1 MSRVVDGWA
10 PCSPSPQ
17 PSPLGRG
24 GIEASLSTSPGLLAL
39 QGRWQTHALSPR
51 ERAGVR
57 GKTTSD
63 QLRLPTC
70 RSVVGR
76 TLGVLLVCV
85 SLHAQTLDLP
95 PRPADAPSGTEF
107 TRRIAPLD
115 LAEREKEVVA
125 EVAAGNVPNF
135 LRKLCPVPASSV
147 GEGRTNTATFYVT
160 PDYLAVGSDDDY
172 FLMPVSPNTG
182 QRIAD
187 ALHCSLPTPKMVDQ
201 IYAAAAVKLVPS
213 PIPPTPAMT
222 TVPVFSN
229 HCATVRAQRAEQLS
243 AHPLGALVAGHQKDV
258 VITAKLASAPGKVA
272 IYGWHQTNGVPIQP
286 LYLKH
291 TAAWVDYSQCTRLVR
306 QKMTVNGLP
315 KTVAEVLADPALA
328 SLLSNEGPI
337 PNPRYPTNALPV
349 LPAKASPAASTPRA
363 TTDASGLKK
372 LLENP
377 EFDERITSFTFDP
390 EVKVR
395 INAPG
400 QASFTAGKKVL
411 LIFYALPNG
420 NTTDQTVGK
429 VMQPGDDWHYDIQH
443 IGAQTRFL
451 RDLRKDRVVVVVYLE
466 AAGKSWPAWRKQ
478 HGDKLIPEVVATVK
492 KLFPGQEVET
502 VLSGHSGG
510 GSFIFGYLNAVDRI
524 PDDVIRIAFLDSNYA
539 YDPALGH
546 KDKLVNWLNAPD
558 HHCLCVLA
566 YNDAVAL
573 LNGKSFVSAAGGT
586 WGKSHAMER
595 DMAEDLKFTTQTN
608 AEFQRFTA
616 LDGRVQFILKEN
628 PEKKIFHTVQVERN
642 GFIHSMVSG
651 TPDEGKGYEY
661 FGPRAYSKWIQPEP
675 PMKQ

>member
-1 MSRVVDGWA
+1 M
-10 PCSPSPQ
+10 
-17 PSPLGRG
+17 
-24 GIEASLSTSPGLLAL
+24 
-39 QGRWQTHALSPR
+39 
-51 ERAGVR
+51 
-57 GKTTSD
+57 
-63 QLRLPTC
+63 C
-70 RSVVGR
+70 RSVVGA
-76 TLGVLLVCV
+76 TLGLLLLCV
-85 SLHAQTLDLP
+85 SLPAQTLDLP
-95 PRPADAPSGTEF
+95 PRASNALSGAEF
-107 TRRIAPLD
+107 TARITPLD
-115 LAEREKEVVA
+115 LAEREQEVVA
-125 EVAAGNVPNF
+125 QITAGNVPNF

-147 GEGRTNTATFYVT
+147 GEGRTNTAIFYVT
-160 PDYLAVGSDDDY
+160 PDYLAIGADDDY

-182 QRIAD
+182 QLIAD
-187 ALHCSLPTPKMVDQ
+187 ALHCCLPTPKMADE

-213 PIPPTPAMT
+213 PIPPTAAMT

-229 HCATVRAQRAEQLS
+229 HYATVRAQRAEQLQ

-258 VITAKLASAPGKVA
+258 VISAKLALAPGKVA

-291 TAAWVDYSQCTRLVR
+291 TATWVDYSQCTRLVQ
-306 QKMTVNGLP
+306 QKMTVNGRP

-328 SLLSNEGPI
+328 GLLSSEGPI
-337 PNPRYPTNALPV
+337 PNPRYQPSNQ
-349 LPAKASPAASTPRA
+349 
-363 TTDASGLKK
+363 
-372 LLENP
+372 LE
-377 EFDERITSFTFDP
+377 DERITSFTFDP

-400 QASFTAGKKVL
+400 PASFTAGKKIL

-429 VMQPGDDWHYDIQH
+429 LMQPGADWHYDIQH

-451 RDLRKDRVVVVVYLE
+451 RDLRQDRVVVVAYLE

-478 HGDKLIPEVVATVK
+478 HGDKLIPEVMATVK
-492 KLFPGQEVET
+492 KLFSGREVET

-510 GSFIFGYLNAVDRI
+510 GSFIFGYLNTVDRI

-546 KDKLVNWLNAPD
+546 KDKLVKWLTAPD
-558 HHCLCVLA
+558 QHCLCVLA

-586 WGKSHAMER
+586 WGKSHAMQR
-595 DMAEDLKFTTQTN
+595 DLAEGLKFTTQTN
-608 AEFQRFTA
+608 ADFQRFTA
-616 LDGRVQFILKEN
+616 LAGRVQFILKEN
-628 PEKKIFHTVQVERN
+628 PELKIFHTVQVERN
-642 GFIHSMVSG
+642 GFIHSLVSG

-661 FGPRAYSKWIQPEP
+661 FGPRAYAKWIQAR
-675 PMKQ
+675 